1 MRDKPLIGCG
11 ILEFFEKTAGFK
23 PTAYQQKLLVDD
35 NQFIV
40 ARWCRQ
46 SGKSLTLSVLC
57 LYTALSAP
65 NRRVVVLGPS
75 FRQSRRLVRRI
86 SSFLPRLPR
95 DMIEGRPLKTR
106 LTFINGSSIEAL
118 PNSPETIRGETSSL
132 VIFDEG
138 SYIQDA
144 EELYDASVYSIATT
158 RGRFIATSTPGSL
171 DSLFYRF
178 CTDDAQYGD
187 FSRHHVSYVDAL
199 EPNGPLKQDTLEKLR
214 RQCAEDPWRWRR
226 EMEAEFAED
235 QESWLSMSLITSCV
249 DPALEYITEE
259 EIDALPDIQT
269 GSEWR

>member
-1 MRDKPLIGCG
+1 
-11 ILEFFEKTAGFK
+11 
-23 PTAYQQKLLVDD
+23 
-35 NQFIV
+35 
-40 ARWCRQ
+40 
-46 SGKSLTLSVLC
+46 
-57 LYTALSAP
+57 
-65 NRRVVVLGPS
+65 
-75 FRQSRRLVRRI
+75 
-86 SSFLPRLPR
+86 
-95 DMIEGRPLKTR
+95 MIEGRPLKTR
-106 LTFINGSSIEAL
+106 LNFINGSSIEAL

-132 VIFDEG
+132 VIFDES

-199 EPNGPLKQDTLEKLR
+199 EPKGPLKLDTLEKLR

-235 QESWLSMSLITSCV
+235 EEAWLSMSLITSCV
-249 DPALEYITEE
+249 DPDLEYLSEE
-259 EIDALPDIQT
+259 EIDALPNI
-269 GSEWR
+269 G